1 MAAAILIVEDDLDSR
16 VMLAT
21 ALELEGHT
29 VVTAANGAEGL
40 ARAREHHPR
49 LIILDLM
56 MPVMSGEAFR
66 RAQLQAPDI
75 RAIPVLVVSAH
86 PDAPQI
92 ARDMQA
98 LACLTKPVDFDAL
111 AELVSS
117 RCGPR

>member
-1 MAAAILIVEDDLDSR
+1 
-16 VMLAT
+16 MLAT

-40 ARAREHHPR
+40 TCARERHPC

-66 RAQLQAPDI
+66 RAQLQTPDI
-75 RAIPVLVVSAH
+75 RGIAVLVISAH

-98 LACLTKPVDFDAL
+98 IGCLTKPVDFDAL
-111 AELVSS
+111 VELVSS

>member
-1 MAAAILIVEDDLDSR
+1 MAAVILIVEDDLESR

-21 ALELEGHT
+21 ALELEGHA

-40 ARAREHHPR
+40 VRARERHPC

-66 RAQLQAPDI
+66 RAQLQTPDI
-75 RAIPVLVVSAH
+75 RDIPVLVVSAH
-86 PDAPQI
+86 HDAPQI

-98 LACLTKPVDFDAL
+98 LGCLAKPVDFDAL
-111 AELVSS
+111 VELVSA
-117 RCGPR
+117 RCGSR

>member
-1 MAAAILIVEDDLDSR
+1 
-16 VMLAT
+16 MLAT
-21 ALELEGHT
+21 ALELDGHT
-29 VVTAANGAEGL
+29 VATAANGAEAFTL
-40 ARAREHHPR
+40 AREHHPC
-49 LIILDLM
+49 LILLDLM

-75 RAIPVLVVSAH
+75 RAIPVLVISAH

-98 LACLTKPVDFDAL
+98 IGCLTKPVDFDAL
-111 AELVSS
+111 AEVVRS